1 MKTLIFILLLV
12 LPQQELEYK
21 RGRPTSRGV
30 DKYVEA
36 NEYQFII
43 DYQNHVGDTLVFE
56 PFISADD
63 LSDYVGFSSGE
74 AGFFERPDNVV
85 IHNRANYID
94 YELRLLS
101 RFRKSQYREANKFVR
116 GVVMHELTHAYI
128 YQIQVVQG
136 HRKQL
141 EYEWRQGLR
150 MLPVDNYYTEF
161 IEEGIS
167 EYVAADMQEIIPY
180 DQEVILI
187 KKDLSSASR
196 NTYEIKYRYAM
207 QFVTPVIRE
216 YGLKPAI
223 ELIMATKPPSRE
235 ELLAPSLYY
244 NRLRIYRY
252 ESGIDNNQ

>member
-1 MKTLIFILLLV
+1 MRLLILTVLLL

-21 RGRPTSRGV
+21 WGRPTSKGV
-30 DKYVEA
+30 DKYIEA

-43 DYQNHVGDTLVFE
+43 DYQNHVGDTLYFE
-56 PFISADD
+56 PFISTDD
-63 LSDYVGFSSGE
+63 LSDYVSYSRGE

-101 RFRKSQYREANKFVR
+101 DFRKSQYREANKFVR

-136 HRKQL
+136 HLKQL

-161 IEEGIS
+161 IEEGIC
-167 EYVAADMQEIIPY
+167 EYVAADMGTIIPY
-180 DQEVILI
+180 DEDVVLI
-187 KKDLSSASR
+187 KNDLSNSNR
-196 NTYEIKYRYAM
+196 NSYEIKYRYAS
-207 QFVTPVIRE
+207 QYVSVLIKK

-223 ELIMATKPPSRE
+223 ELIVANKPPSKE
-235 ELLAPSLYY
+235 EILKPRLYY
-244 NRLRIYRY
+244 DRLRIYEY
-252 ESGIDNNQ
+252 ESH